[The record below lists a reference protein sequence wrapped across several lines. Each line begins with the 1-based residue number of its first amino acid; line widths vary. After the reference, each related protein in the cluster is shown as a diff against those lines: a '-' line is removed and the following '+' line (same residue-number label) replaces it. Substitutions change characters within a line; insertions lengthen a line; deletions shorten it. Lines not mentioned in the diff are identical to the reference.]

1 MLLQPALDLSFWPEK
16 VSSFLQRN
24 QITIRSWLSTLSYTS
39 LIVLFS
45 LVNLISF
52 RLNLVLLEIDTLLEL
67 KRLLALSSFFCL
79 FYLKFY
85 YIYILENIIC
95 LFWISLKKYFLWKL
109 YWLHKRWTDLFRFI
123 KNWFYVNIWYLMRER
138 LCVFALRVIK
148 LIEQNFCDY

>member
-67 KRLLALSSFFCL
+67 KRLLALSSFFLPLLSQVLLYLYFGKYNLSLLNL
-79 FYLKFY
+79 FKEVLPLKFILIAQEMNK
-85 YIYILENIIC
+85 IYSASSKIG
-95 LFWISLKKYFLWKL
+95 F
-109 YWLHKRWTDLFRFI
+109 
-123 KNWFYVNIWYLMRER
+123 M
-138 LCVFALRVIK
+138 
-148 LIEQNFCDY
+148 LIFDI

>member
-67 KRLLALSSFFCL
+67 ERLLALSNFLKPVLFQVLFLLFGKHNLALLNLFKEVLPLKIMLVYTDCTRDKQDPFCL
-79 FYLKFY
+79 
-85 YIYILENIIC
+85 
-95 LFWISLKKYFLWKL
+95 
-109 YWLHKRWTDLFRFI
+109 I
-123 KNWFYVNIWYLMRER
+123 KNWFNVNIWYLMSER
-138 LCVFALRVIK
+138 LYVFALTVMK
-148 LIEQNFCDY
+148 LIE

>member
-45 LVNLISF
+45 VVNLISF

-67 KRLLALSSFFCL
+67 KRLLALSSFFLPLLSQVLLYLYFGKYNLSLLNL
-79 FYLKFY
+79 FKEVLPLK
-85 YIYILENIIC
+85 IILIAQEMNRSIP
-95 LFWISLKKYFLWKL
+95 LHQKL
-109 YWLHKRWTDLFRFI
+109 
-123 KNWFYVNIWYLMRER
+123 V
-138 LCVFALRVIK
+138 LC
-148 LIEQNFCDY
+148 